1 MTIAAIANRA
11 PVIPVLVIDN
21 IDSAVPLANALV
33 RGGLPVLEVTLRTPA
48 ALAAIKRMADS
59 CPDAIIGAGT
69 IRNGEDIMACRK
81 AGAAFGVSP
90 GAPAS
95 LLAALAGDVA
105 ENGDWPFLP
114 GCATASEAMLLSDFG
129 YEMLKFFPAE
139 QSGGAAMLKSLA
151 GPLPDIHFCPT
162 GGIGAHN
169 AADYLTLPN
178 VRCVGGSWV
187 VPAKMVA
194 AKDWDGITKLAAEA
208 SKLNAR

>member
-1 MTIAAIANRA
+1 MTITAIAQRA
-11 PVIPVLVIDN
+11 PVIPVLVIDD
-21 IDSAVPLANALV
+21 IDSAIPLANALV

-48 ALAAIKRMADS
+48 ALQAIRRMVDE
-59 CPDAIIGAGT
+59 CPHAIIGAGT
-69 IRNGEDIMACRK
+69 IRNGDDITACRA

-95 LLAALAGDVA
+95 LLATLAQDGA

-129 YEMLKFFPAE
+129 YEMVKFFPAE
-139 QSGGAAMLKSLA
+139 QAGGAAMLKSLA
-151 GPLPDIHFCPT
+151 SPLPDIMFCPT

-169 AADYLTLPN
+169 AADYLALPN
-178 VRCVGGSWV
+178 VLCVGGSWV
-187 VPAKMVA
+187 APAGMVA

-208 SKLNAR
+208 SGITRR